1 VPLYPRRERERGYN
15 QAKIIGQLLA
25 GKLGCSFAPNAL
37 QRVRATR
44 QQAALSRS
52 ERAENVRGAFISRC
66 LPAENIIL
74 VDDVFT
80 TGATMNACASALKAA
95 GARRVWGFALAKG

>member
-1 VPLYPRRERERGYN
+1 MMSGHLKGDK
-15 QAKIIGQLLA
+15 KIIA
-25 GKLGCSFAPNAL
+25 
-37 QRVRATR
+37 V
-44 QQAALSRS
+44 
-52 ERAENVRGAFISRC
+52 
-66 LPAENIIL
+66 LPAYNAARTLEKTVFAIPKDWVDDIIL